1 MNDNEEAAGTVDE
14 KKAAVEEAEKPYKAW
29 NEGIGQFWKL
39 DIEVDKKRKPKLII
53 SELNKF
59 LASEEHCNRPD
70 YQLEKLV
77 PSWNGEAPLTTGKKL
92 KKQLKKAQK
101 LGSEETFD
109 AREHQPC
116 VIFGIDED
124 NFSQEAWNA
133 GLDVDEEGWVMPKE
147 GLFNT
152 IEVDFEGLEDSDD
165 DSDDSDDDNINLLIA
180 LRLPYPGGDEKF
192 AEEVRVPLEEAQAA
206 LEAAETAYRVH
217 HQSKQYIPE
226 VEAAIADL
234 EAQIEAAKT
243 PEPEPEPEPS
253 DHWYKLEFEVDK
265 KCKPKKIIAAVN
277 KLLEEHGMQVEQ
289 LVPLWTPDYT
299 ALEGGK
305 KLVKQLKH
313 SKKGDDED
321 YDARKED
328 PVRLIAVDMEQ
339 FDATVWNEHL
349 DFGGDEFEKHEI
361 SFEDL
366 EDSDASDSSSDSN
379 LTIQVGIR
387 VIY

>member
-1 MNDNEEAAGTVDE
+1 MG
-14 KKAAVEEAEKPYKAW
+14 
-29 NEGIGQFWKL
+29 L

-59 LASEEHCNRPD
+59 LGSEEHCNRPD

-165 DSDDSDDDNINLLIA
+165 DGDDSDDDNINLLIA

-217 HQSKQYIPE
+217 HQSKQYIPD

-265 KCKPKKIIAAVN
+265 KCKP
-277 KLLEEHGMQVEQ
+277 
-289 LVPLWTPDYT
+289 
-299 ALEGGK
+299 K

-361 SFEDL
+361 TFEDL

>member
-1 MNDNEEAAGTVDE
+1 M
-14 KKAAVEEAEKPYKAW
+14 
-29 NEGIGQFWKL
+29 
-39 DIEVDKKRKPKLII
+39 
-53 SELNKF
+53 
-59 LASEEHCNRPD
+59 
-70 YQLEKLV
+70 
-77 PSWNGEAPLTTGKKL
+77 
-92 KKQLKKAQK
+92 
-101 LGSEETFD
+101 GSEETFD
-109 AREHQPC
+109 GREHQPC

-124 NFSQEAWNA
+124 N
-133 GLDVDEEGWVMPKE
+133 
-147 GLFNT
+147 
-152 IEVDFEGLEDSDD
+152 FEGLEDSDD

-192 AEEVRVPLEEAQAA
+192 ADEVRVPYEETQAA

-217 HQSKQYIPE
+217 HQSKQYIPDL
-226 VEAAIADL
+226 EAQIADL

-277 KLLEEHGMQVEQ
+277 KLLEAHGMQVEQ

-299 ALEGGK
+299 ALESDK
-305 KLVKQLKH
+305 KLIKQLKH
-313 SKKGDDED
+313 SAKGDNDD
-321 YDARKED
+321 YDAREED

-339 FDATVWNEHL
+339 FDANIWNEHL

-366 EDSDASDSSSDSN
+366 EDSDASASSDGN

-387 VIY
+387 VVY